1 LNPSAVLLIA
11 MVSWFILVAG
21 TAAAALTVLVRHN
34 RPVPSQRSSAPV
46 WWLAAPTPSA
56 YLHRRVVRSA
66 RGVQRARAMR
76 HRHGGPTVVDELA
89 ARFEEQAVALDDRLA
104 LAATLPRRERRNELV
119 AVHVRVRRAEE
130 VAAEVSRAYSDE
142 PALPGDGGDPL
153 EQVAD
158 DLTVLSEARRV
169 VNDVSRNAQPA
180 PPRS

>member
-1 LNPSAVLLIA
+1 
-11 MVSWFILVAG
+11 M
-21 TAAAALTVLVRHN
+21 
-34 RPVPSQRSSAPV
+34 
-46 WWLAAPTPSA
+46 
-56 YLHRRVVRSA
+56 
-66 RGVQRARAMR
+66 
-76 HRHGGPTVVDELA
+76 
-89 ARFEEQAVALDDRLA
+89 ALDDRLA
-104 LAATLPRRERRNELV
+104 LAATLPRRNGRNELV

-130 VAAEVSRAYSDE
+130 VAAEVSRPLRQ